1 MIELSENISD
11 YILSIFGKEY
21 LEKYKEFVVSNYI
34 SYIRI
39 PGTNEEQKKIVTRLN
54 DYNMKLENV
63 EEIPNA
69 YRLLEGYSIIGKTLE
84 FALGKYYIQSLSSM
98 IPPLLLNPTETDRT
112 LDLCA
117 APGSKSTQIAE
128 MMNKRGT
135 FYANEVS
142 IGRIK
147 SLAHNLDKFKVINA
161 GVINFKGELISKYIN
176 NYFDKILVDVPCSG
190 LGIVQKKQEVSNW
203 WNINQAVKL
212 SATQLKLLISA
223 IKMAKVG
230 AEIVYS
236 TCTLTIEENELVIN
250 KVLEKYPVEL
260 VDIDLPVKSHPGF
273 TNFGSEKLNS
283 ELVKTRRII
292 PWDIKSEGFFIAKL
306 RKIGETEPAKK
317 GELKN
322 SNLSFI
328 SWNNKQ
334 IKNHLEELS
343 EWFSIPIE
351 VFHNYKYLIKKT
363 DIHFI
368 DADWNADNL
377 NLFNRVGIKLGRFD
391 KNDRIILHTLAAQIF
406 QDLISQNIVELS
418 DKTQL
423 ITYMSGGTI
432 KLDVEPK
439 GRKVVKYESDIIGS
453 AIATNEGLKSQFPRA
468 LRTGEI
474 II

>member
-11 YILSIFGKEY
+11 YIFSVFGKEF
-21 LEKYKEFVVSNYI
+21 LERYKEYVESDYV

-39 PGTNEEQKKIVTRLN
+39 PGADDEQKKIVSRLS
-54 DYNMKLENV
+54 DYNIKLEKVENV
-63 EEIPNA
+63 PNA
-69 YRLLEGYSIIGKTLE
+69 YRLLDGYSIIGKTLE

-98 IPPLLLNPTETDRT
+98 IPPLLLNPTEVDTT

-128 MMNKRGT
+128 LMNKRGT
-135 FYANEVS
+135 FYANEIS

-147 SLAHNLDKFKVINA
+147 SLAHNLDKFNIINV
-161 GVINFKGELISKYIN
+161 GVMNFKGELISKYID

-203 WNINQAVKL
+203 WNKNQAVKL

-223 IKMAKVG
+223 IKIAKVG

-236 TCTLTIEENELVIN
+236 TCTLTIEENELVIE

-273 TNFGSEKLNS
+273 TNYGSEKLNS
-283 ELVKTRRII
+283 ELAKTKRII
-292 PWDIKSEGFFIAKL
+292 PWDINSEGFFIAKL
-306 RKIGETEPAKK
+306 RKTGETEPAKK
-317 GELKN
+317 VELKK
-322 SNLSFI
+322 SNLNFVI
-328 SWNNKQ
+328 WNNKY
-334 IKNHLEELS
+334 IKKYLEELS
-343 EWFSIPIE
+343 EWFGIPIE

-368 DADWNADNL
+368 DAGWNTENL
-377 NLFNRVGIKLGRFD
+377 NLFNRAGIKLGRID
-391 KNDRIILHTLAAQIF
+391 KNNRIILHTLAAQIF
-406 QDLISQNIVELS
+406 QNHITQNIVELT
-418 DKTQL
+418 DTVQL
-423 ITYMSGGTI
+423 NTYMKGGTI

-439 GRKVVKYESDIIGS
+439 GRKVVKYKNEIIGS
-453 AIATNEGLKSQFPRA
+453 AIATKDGLKSQFPRA